1 MRPVSTILA
10 VLLFAAWIAIM
21 IFSVDATRLMG
32 AQLAIDVFFGDFAH
46 PWRRQ
51 FNLDFVFHLLM
62 FGSWIFWR
70 TRSTPT
76 GIVLFALSAFFGG
89 MFNLMFALVALVL
102 AKGDIRKLLLGARA

>member
-1 MRPVSTILA
+1 
-10 VLLFAAWIAIM
+10 
-21 IFSVDATRLMG
+21 MG

-76 GIVLFALSAFFGG
+76 GI
-89 MFNLMFALVALVL
+89 MFVLVALVL